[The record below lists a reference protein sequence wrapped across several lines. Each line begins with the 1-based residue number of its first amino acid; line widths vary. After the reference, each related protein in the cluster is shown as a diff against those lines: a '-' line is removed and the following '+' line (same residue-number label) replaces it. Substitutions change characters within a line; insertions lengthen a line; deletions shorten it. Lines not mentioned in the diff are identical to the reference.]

1 MEAAQP
7 GPLRRPCVH
16 RPLTVTD
23 NRVCQPEPQMLAK
36 VMDRLIESARLS
48 LRRGDMIARY
58 SPAQLV
64 IMLPTVTY
72 EMGQMV
78 CERLTRNFKRENPT
92 LNVAISYNLRPM
104 EPPRASDKEGI
115 SDVTD
120 ERDGESGTGT
130 PCLCMGRKVIES
142 LFLQIFEKRYEL

>member
-1 MEAAQP
+1 
-7 GPLRRPCVH
+7 
-16 RPLTVTD
+16 
-23 NRVCQPEPQMLAK
+23 MLAK

-104 EPPRASDKEGI
+104 EPPRASDKE
-115 SDVTD
+115 
-120 ERDGESGTGT
+120 EYQ
-130 PCLCMGRKVIES
+130 M
-142 LFLQIFEKRYEL
+142 